1 VAAVERDDAT
11 GRRVSSGD
19 GRDAH
24 GEHLRHVAAM
34 YGQLRVRQ
42 QLLVGWG
49 VAVAG
54 GGRHVGQEENAIG
67 DWEVGREDRDGLD
80 AWWSYLHKTPNT
92 TVLPS
97 TFPKSPK
104 TTNCTQL
111 VIQLVDTN
119 KCLFGYLVFL
129 L

>member
-1 VAAVERDDAT
+1 
-11 GRRVSSGD
+11 
-19 GRDAH
+19 
-24 GEHLRHVAAM
+24 
-34 YGQLRVRQ
+34 
-42 QLLVGWG
+42 
-49 VAVAG
+49 
-54 GGRHVGQEENAIG
+54 
-67 DWEVGREDRDGLD
+67 VGREDRDGLD